1 MATPEIGPDRAG
13 SDAARERGGHGDEA
27 GGAARGPFG
36 RSSLVDGDGPVVH
49 APYDPAME
57 GPHVALSC
65 ALVVFGAKGD
75 LAHRKLYPALAAL
88 AGRHQLPRRFALVG
102 VARTEMDD
110 EELADRVHKA
120 IVDAAESPEEIAAF
134 DQLEVCIRYVAGDA
148 DDPATYTELS
158 KVLDSCDA
166 VHGTAGNR
174 LYYLSTIP
182 QLFPVIV
189 EHLGAA
195 GLGEE
200 PPGTFRRLV
209 IEKPFGHDLQSA
221 IELNDR
227 LHTVFAEHQIFRI
240 DHYLAKE
247 TVQNILAMRFTNAI
261 FEPLWNR
268 RYVEYVE
275 ITVAESL
282 GVEHR
287 GTFYEQSGALR
298 DIVQNHVMQVLAL
311 VAMEPPASFAADAV
325 RDEKVKVLRS
335 IRPLTPERLAEVV
348 VRGQYTAGEVEGE
361 AVRGYHDEEGVSPE
375 STTETYLALR
385 VEIDNWRWAG
395 VPFLVRTGKRLPR
408 RVTEI
413 ALHYKRVPF
422 LPLPSSAV
430 DSIEPNTTVL
440 RIQPRE
446 GVEISFAAKVPGS
459 PFRVRTVPL
468 DFSYDQFAER
478 APEAYERVLFDAL
491 QGDPTLFIR
500 EDEVDE
506 AWRVVQP
513 LIDAFDAGTVPLHL
527 YPAGT
532 WGPQESS
539 ALFPEPDDHWREP

>member
-1 MATPEIGPDRAG
+1 M
-13 SDAARERGGHGDEA
+13 
-27 GGAARGPFG
+27 
-36 RSSLVDGDGPVVH
+36 DG
-49 APYDPAME
+49 E
-57 GPHVALSC
+57 HVAISA
-65 ALVVFGAKGD
+65 ALVVFGATGD
-75 LAHRKLYPALAAL
+75 LAARKLYPALAAL
-88 AGRHQLPRRFALVG
+88 AGTRQLPRRFALVG
-102 VARTEMDD
+102 VSRTMMDD
-110 EELADRVHKA
+110 ADLADRVRTA
-120 IVDAAESPEEIAAF
+120 IVEAAKSPEELAAF
-134 DQLEVCIRYVAGDA
+134 DELEMCIRYVAGNA
-148 DDPATYTELS
+148 DDPETYATLAT
-158 KVLDSCDA
+158 VLAECDERHA
-166 VHGTAGNR
+166 TAGNR

-182 QLFPVIV
+182 KLFPVIV

-195 GLGEE
+195 GLAEE

-209 IEKPFGHDLQSA
+209 IEKPFGHDLASA
-221 IELNDR
+221 VELNDE
-227 LHTVFAEHQIFRI
+227 LHTAFAEHQIFRI

-261 FEPLWNR
+261 FEPLWNH
-268 RYVEYVE
+268 RYVDSVE
-275 ITVAESL
+275 ITVAEAL

-298 DIVQNHVMQVLAL
+298 DIVQNHVLQVLAL
-311 VAMEPPASFAADAV
+311 VAMEAPASFAADAV

-335 IRPLTPERLAEVV
+335 IRPLTPDRLTEVV
-348 VRGQYTAGEVEGE
+348 VRGQYAPGEVDGE
-361 AVRGYHDEEGVSPE
+361 PVAGYRAEEGVAAD

-385 VEIDNWRWAG
+385 IEVDNWRWAG
-395 VPFLVRTGKRLPR
+395 VPFFIRTGKRLSH
-408 RVTEI
+408 RVTEV

-422 LPLPSSAV
+422 LPLPASAI

-440 RIQPRE
+440 RIQPSE
-446 GVEISFAAKVPGS
+446 GIEVSFAAKVPGS

-500 EDEVDE
+500 EDEVDQ

-513 LIDAFDAGTVPLHL
+513 LIDAFEAGAVPLHT

-532 WGPQESS
+532 WGPPEAE
-539 ALFPEPDDHWREP
+539 ALFPDPDDHWRQP

>member
-1 MATPEIGPDRAG
+1 M
-13 SDAARERGGHGDEA
+13 
-27 GGAARGPFG
+27 
-36 RSSLVDGDGPVVH
+36 DG
-49 APYDPAME
+49 E
-57 GPHVALSC
+57 HVALSA
-65 ALVVFGAKGD
+65 ALVVFGATGD
-75 LAHRKLYPALAAL
+75 LAGRKLYPALAAL
-88 AGRHQLPRRFALVG
+88 ADARQLPRRFAIVG

-110 EELADRVHKA
+110 AELADRLRKA
-120 IVDAAESPEEIAAF
+120 IIDAGTSPEEIAAF
-134 DQLEVCIRYVAGDA
+134 DELEICIRYVAGSA
-148 DDPATYTELS
+148 DDPETYETLS
-158 KVLDSCDA
+158 NVLDECDTRQA
-166 VHGTAGNR
+166 TSGNR

-195 GLGEE
+195 GLAEE

-209 IEKPFGHDLQSA
+209 IEKPFGHDLESA

-227 LHTVFAEHQIFRI
+227 LHTAFAEHQIFRI

-247 TVQNILAMRFTNAI
+247 TVQNILAMRFANAI

-268 RYVEYVE
+268 RYVDYVE
-275 ITVAESL
+275 ITVAEAL

-298 DIVQNHVMQVLAL
+298 DIVQNHVLQVLAL
-311 VAMEPPASFAADAV
+311 IAMEAPASFAADAV

-335 IRPLTPERLAEVV
+335 IRPLAPDRLAEVV
-348 VRGQYTAGEVEGE
+348 VRGQYAAGEIGGE
-361 AVRGYHDEEGVSPE
+361 PVRGYREEEGVARDSA
-375 STTETYLALR
+375 TETYLALR
-385 VEIDNWRWAG
+385 IEVDNWRWAG
-395 VPFLVRTGKRLPR
+395 VPFLIRTGKRLPR
-408 RVTEI
+408 RVTEV

-446 GVEISFAAKVPGS
+446 GIEVSFAAKVPGS

-468 DFSYDQFAER
+468 EFSYDRFAER

-500 EDEVDE
+500 EDEVDQ

-513 LIDAFDAGTVPLHL
+513 LIDAFRAGTVPLHR

-532 WGPQESS
+532 WGPLE
-539 ALFPEPDDHWREP
+539 AEMLFTEPDDHWREP

>member
-1 MATPEIGPDRAG
+1 MI
-13 SDAARERGGHGDEA
+13 
-27 GGAARGPFG
+27 
-36 RSSLVDGDGPVVH
+36 
-49 APYDPAME
+49 PAMDGE
-57 GPHVALSC
+57 RVALSA
-65 ALVVFGAKGD
+65 ALVVFGATGD
-75 LAHRKLYPALAAL
+75 LAGRKLYPALATL
-88 AGRHQLPRRFALVG
+88 AATRQLPSRFALVG

-110 EELADRVHKA
+110 HELAERVRKA
-120 IVDAAESPEEIAAF
+120 MVEAEKSPEEIAAF
-134 DQLEVCIRYVAGDA
+134 DELEMCIRYVAGNA
-148 DDPATYTELS
+148 DDPATYERLS
-158 KVLDSCDA
+158 TVLDECDTR
-166 VHGTAGNR
+166 HGTAGNR

-189 EHLGAA
+189 SHLGTA

-209 IEKPFGHDLQSA
+209 IEKPFGHDLESA
-221 IELNDR
+221 VALNDD
-227 LHTVFAEHQIFRI
+227 LHTVFEEHQIFRI

-247 TVQNILAMRFTNAI
+247 TVQNILAMRFANAI

-268 RYVEYVE
+268 RYVDSVE
-275 ITVAESL
+275 ITVAEAL

-298 DIVQNHVMQVLAL
+298 DIVQNHVLQVLAL
-311 VAMEPPASFAADAV
+311 IAMEAPASFAADAV

-335 IRPLTPERLAEVV
+335 IRPLDPEHLTDVV
-348 VRGQYTAGEVEGE
+348 VRGQYAAGEIDGV
-361 AVRGYHDEEGVSPE
+361 AVPGYRDEEGVAPD

-385 VEIDNWRWAG
+385 VEVDNWRWAG
-395 VPFLVRTGKRLPR
+395 VPFLIRTGKRLPR
-408 RVTEI
+408 RVTEV

-422 LPLPSSAV
+422 LPLPAGAV

-440 RIQPRE
+440 RIQPME
-446 GVEISFAAKVPGS
+446 GVEVSFAAKVPGS

-468 DFSYDQFAER
+468 EFSYDRFAER

-500 EDEVDE
+500 EDEVDQ

-513 LIDAFDAGTVPLHL
+513 LIDAFRSGSVPLHL

-532 WGPQESS
+532 WGPFEAE
-539 ALFPEPDDHWREP
+539 ALFPDPDDHWRQP